1 MDDDARVKL
10 SVEQDAFDSTSFP
23 QTPRHSSA
31 RHRTMPTARASTR
44 TIVKRDHVICEL
56 PLELEALPGEQ
67 IRFEG
72 LDTESPTL
80 RTMDGRR
87 YVGRYILGVG
97 ETLVIG
103 MDESEERKLEAGIVA
118 TAERRLRFAPAG
130 RTASENAREAP

>member
-1 MDDDARVKL
+1 
-10 SVEQDAFDSTSFP
+10 
-23 QTPRHSSA
+23 
-31 RHRTMPTARASTR
+31 MPTARASTR

-87 YVGRYILGVG
+87 YVGRYILGKTGGWNRGDGGAAIAVRSGGTDG
-97 ETLVIG
+97 ERERARGAVSGRIGVI
-103 MDESEERKLEAGIVA
+103 A
-118 TAERRLRFAPAG
+118 
-130 RTASENAREAP
+130 